1 MSETI
6 QLANPAGDI
15 ASIALFGAEL
25 CAWRSRGVDLVWEVD
40 RRFWDRTAPVLF
52 PIVGATRDGC
62 VRVEGMSYPL
72 SLHGFAWEKDF
83 VVSERRE
90 DFLRLELSAD
100 EETRALYPFE
110 FLFAVEFRLRPGAL
124 ENTLIVENTGAKPLP
139 YACGLHP
146 AFRWPLAGSKAQHA
160 LLFDAPENPELPV
173 IGKGGLFGVEKRRV
187 PLENCVLPLAPE
199 LFAKDAMVFLDV
211 KGGRVAFDN
220 GEGARIICE
229 FPDFPHIGFWTR
241 PGAPYLCLEPWTG
254 HGDPEGFAGE
264 LAEKPS
270 MRRLGPGESARHA
283 ATFRFERAGDSNHK
297 P

>member
-6 QLANPAGDI
+6 HLANAAGDSAAI
-15 ASIALFGAEL
+15 APFGAEL
-25 CAWRSRGVDLVWEVD
+25 CAWRAGGADLLWEID

-62 VRVEGMSYPL
+62 VRVDGDSYPL
-72 SLHGFAWEKDF
+72 SLHGFAWDKDF
-83 VVSERRE
+83 AVAERRE
-90 DFLRLELSAD
+90 DFLRLELAGD

-110 FLFAVEFRLRPGAL
+110 FLFAVEFRLAPGAL
-124 ENTLIVENTGAKPLP
+124 EQALIVENRGAKPLP

-160 LLFDAPENPELPV
+160 LVFDAPESAELPV
-173 IGKGGLFGVEKRRV
+173 IGKGGLFSAEKKRV
-187 PLENCVLPLAPE
+187 PLQDRVLLLAPE
-199 LFAKDAMVFLDV
+199 LFAKDALVFLNTRSR
-211 KGGRVAFDN
+211 RVAFDN
-220 GEGARIICE
+220 GEGARVVCE
-229 FPDFPHIGFWTR
+229 YPDFPHIGFWTR

-270 MRRLGPGESARHA
+270 MRRLAPGESATHRA
-283 ATFRFERAGDSNHK
+283 VFRFEKTGEGL
-297 P
+297 

>member
-6 QLANPAGDI
+6 LLSNAAGDS
-15 ASIALFGAEL
+15 AAVALFGAEL
-25 CAWRSRGVDLVWEVD
+25 CAWRAGGVDLIWEID

-83 VVSERRE
+83 VVAERRE
-90 DFLRLELSAD
+90 DFLRLKLEAD

-110 FLFAVEFRLRPGAL
+110 FRFAVEFRLAPGAL
-124 ENTLIVENTGAKPLP
+124 EQALIIENRGAKPLP

-146 AFRWPLAGSKAQHA
+146 AFRWPLADSKAPHA
-160 LLFDAPENPELPV
+160 LVFHAPESAELPV
-173 IGKGGLFGVEKRRV
+173 IAKGGLFSRETKRV
-187 PLENCVLPLAPE
+187 PLEDRVLPLAPE
-199 LFAKDAMVFLDV
+199 LFARDALVFLDV
-211 KGGRVAFDN
+211 KSRRIAFDN
-220 GEGARIICE
+220 GAGARVVCD

-254 HGDPEGFAGE
+254 HGDPEGFGGE

-270 MRRLGPGESARHA
+270 MRLLAPGESARHRA
-283 ATFRFERAGDSNHK
+283 VFRFEKTSEGL
-297 P
+297 

>member
-6 QLANPAGDI
+6 QLANAAGDS
-15 ASIALFGAEL
+15 ARIALFGAEL
-25 CAWRSRGVDLVWEVD
+25 CVWRSRGVDLIWEID

-62 VRVEGMSYPL
+62 VRVEGDSYPL

-90 DFLRLELSAD
+90 DFLRLELAAD

-110 FLFAVEFRLRPGAL
+110 FLFAVEFSLTPGAL
-124 ENTLIVENTGAKPLP
+124 ENTLIVENRDAKPLP

-146 AFRWPLAGSKAQHA
+146 AFRWPLAGSRAQHA
-160 LLFDAPENPELPV
+160 LLFDEAENPELPV
-173 IGKGGLFGVEKRRV
+173 IGPGGLISSAEKKRV
-187 PLENCVLPLAPE
+187 PLEDRSLPLAPE
-199 LFAKDAMVFLDV
+199 LFARDAMVFLDTRSR
-211 KGGRVAFDN
+211 RVAFDN
-220 GEGARIICE
+220 GEGARILCE

-254 HGDPEGFAGE
+254 HGDPEDFWGE
-264 LAEKPS
+264 LADKPS
-270 MRRLGPGESARHA
+270 MRRLAPGERARHKA
-283 ATFRFERAGDSNHK
+283 VFRFEKAGEGL
-297 P
+297 

>member
-1 MSETI
+1 MSET
-6 QLANPAGDI
+6 LRLSNAAGDSAGI
-15 ASIALFGAEL
+15 APFGAEL

-83 VVSERRE
+83 VVAERRE
-90 DFLRLELSAD
+90 DFLRLQLEAD

-110 FLFAVEFRLRPGAL
+110 FRFAVEFQLLAGAL
-124 ENTLIVENTGAKPLP
+124 ENALIVENTGAGPLP

-160 LLFDAPENPELPV
+160 LIFAEPENPELPV
-173 IGKGGLFGVEKRRV
+173 IGKGGLIGAEKKRA
-187 PLENCVLPLAPE
+187 PLDARVLPLAPE
-199 LFAKDAMVFLDV
+199 LFARDAMVFLDV
-211 KGGRVAFDN
+211 KSRRVAFDN
-220 GEGARIICE
+220 GEGARIVCE

-254 HGDPEGFAGE
+254 HADPEDFWGE
-264 LAEKPS
+264 LSEKPS
-270 MRRLGPGESARHA
+270 MRLLAPGESATHR
-283 ATFRFERAGDSNHK
+283 ATFRFEKAGEGL
-297 P
+297 

>member
-6 QLANPAGDI
+6 QLANAAGDS
-15 ASIALFGAEL
+15 ARIALFGAEL
-25 CAWRSRGVDLVWEVD
+25 CAWRSRGVDLIWEID

-62 VRVEGMSYPL
+62 VRVEGDSYPL

-90 DFLRLELSAD
+90 DFLRLELAAD

-110 FLFAVEFRLRPGAL
+110 FLFAVEFRLTSSAL
-124 ENTLIVENTGAKPLP
+124 ENTLIVENRDAKKLLP

-146 AFRWPLAGSKAQHA
+146 AFRWPLAGSRAQHA
-160 LLFDAPENPELPV
+160 LVFDEAENPELPV
-173 IGKGGLFGVEKRRV
+173 IGPGGLISSAEQKRV
-187 PLENCVLPLAPE
+187 PLDDRVLPLAGE
-199 LFAKDAMVFLDV
+199 LFARDAMVFLNTRSR
-211 KGGRVAFDN
+211 RVAFDN
-220 GEGARIICE
+220 GEGARIVCE
-229 FPDFPHIGFWTR
+229 YPDFPHIGFWTR

-254 HGDPEGFAGE
+254 HADREGFSSE

-270 MRRLGPGESARHA
+270 MRRLAPGERARHKA
-283 ATFRFERAGDSNHK
+283 VFRFEKAGEGL
-297 P
+297 